1 MGRSTRRTPALAV
14 ALVVGLPALAGA
26 KQPDHLAQ
34 QAGRPVLQVQPKV
47 RAPLGAAF
55 GLANPI
61 LTYRADYATRQPA
74 ARLEA
79 PFALAFWDG
88 PSTVGA
94 ICSALAG
101 MKQALAFGAPLDAG
115 GHFPV
120 HHTVQLAL
128 PATADGG
135 LCRLNVT
142 VGPTPKLLGGLFPDH
157 FEVRTWLNVA
167 APGLARGTMEIA
179 GPTISG
185 RLTGVAFQEHV
196 GGMMDLVRQRLE
208 ASGLKGTR
216 LDTLLGQSVELSP
229 QGSAKSTVRLH

>member
-1 MGRSTRRTPALAV
+1 MGRSKRHTPALAV

-26 KQPDHLAQ
+26 KQANQLVQ
-34 QAGRPVLQVQPKV
+34 QAGRAVLQSPPKV
-47 RAPLGAAF
+47 RAPLGATF
-55 GLANPI
+55 GLASPV
-61 LTYRADYATRQPA
+61 LTYRADYATRQAA
-74 ARLEA
+74 ARFEA
-79 PFALAFWDG
+79 PLALTFWDG

-101 MKQALAFGAPLDAG
+101 MKQALSFGAPLDAA

-135 LCRLNVT
+135 LCRLSVT

-185 RLTGVAFQEHV
+185 RLAGVAFQEHV

-208 ASGLKGTR
+208 ASSLKGTR

-229 QGSAKSTVRLH
+229 QGSVTPTVRLH